1 MKTWC
6 GSFDT
11 QKNDPHFCKKDAT
24 PDPAPTSTLYPRDA
38 MDKLNLPLD
47 TLPATGFAH
56 SKDFSA
62 TTKLAGTSF
71 GQVMAS
77 ASQNPNAPPGASMG
91 TGKPHT
97 HAIASGETLTSIVR
111 QQAANHGISLSPDQ
125 SHRLALDLANRNGI
139 SDPNRIQVGQHLQL
153 QGLQAELKT
162 LAPVRAE
169 QLPPSVVVDSTRAWM
184 NQRQAGAAP
193 DGIGMSARP
202 NALHSRPPSVANAH
216 SGHNV
221 HATAHP
227 VLKQTLDRAV
237 AKGFIPGHEKKAV
250 HDKILQ
256 LSAKHKFDPDDFA
269 RLSLMESDGLN
280 PKATNE
286 RCHGII
292 QFCDGP
298 ARGAATVGFAD
309 KPKAILGLSVFQQLN
324 LVDTYFQQA
333 GVHKQTHNSLDNLYL
348 AVLQPTA
355 RQEKRA
361 DAPLNILG
369 PQAKVLHEGQDNTQ
383 AITRQSIF
391 EGLVKNARQ
400 KLSAAFQ
407 MSEAPKPAP
416 APAPA
421 PVSALNPGAV
431 SKALPKSQQLSS
443 LSPLSSPL
451 TQPRASA
458 AAPLA
463 QLAQIDSDS
472 FPQP

>member
-1 MKTWC
+1 
-6 GSFDT
+6 
-11 QKNDPHFCKKDAT
+11 
-24 PDPAPTSTLYPRDA
+24 

-47 TLPATGFAH
+47 TLPNMGFAT

-62 TTKLAGTSF
+62 NTQLTGASF
-71 GQVMAS
+71 GRVMAS
-77 ASQNPNAPPGASMG
+77 AVQIGQTQPTQASQAASKAGPTPPVPAA
-91 TGKPHT
+91 TYQ
-97 HAIASGETLTSIVR
+97 IAAGETLTSIVR
-111 QQAANHGISLSPDQ
+111 QQAASQGIALSPEQ
-125 SHRLALDLANRNGI
+125 SHRMALDLANRNGI
-139 SDPNRIQVGQHLQL
+139 ADPNRIHSGQTLQL
-153 QGLQAELKT
+153 NALNAELQT
-162 LAPVRAE
+162 LAPARAGK
-169 QLPPSVVVDSTRAWM
+169 LPPSVVVADSTRAWM
-184 NQRQAGAAP
+184 NQRQASAQPVPNSPSALGNSNAP
-193 DGIGMSARP
+193 AK
-202 NALHSRPPSVANAH
+202 AH
-216 SGHNV
+216 LGHNTS
-221 HATAHP
+221 ATAHP

-298 ARGAATVGFAD
+298 ARGAATVGFANQ
-309 KPKAILGLSVFQQLN
+309 PKAILGLSVYQQLN

-333 GVHKQTHNSLDNLYL
+333 GVSKQPHNSLDNLYL

-369 PQAKVLHEGQDNTQ
+369 PQAKVLHEGNDNTQ

-407 MSEAPKPAP
+407 MSDAAP
-416 APAPA
+416 ASPASVPA
-421 PVSALNPGAV
+421 KEA
-431 SKALPKSQQLSS
+431 QL
-443 LSPLSSPL
+443 
-451 TQPRASA
+451 TR
-458 AAPLA
+458 LA
-463 QLAQIDSDS
+463 QNDLGT
-472 FPQP
+472 PTRR

>member
-1 MKTWC
+1 
-6 GSFDT
+6 
-11 QKNDPHFCKKDAT
+11 
-24 PDPAPTSTLYPRDA
+24 

-47 TLPATGFAH
+47 TLPATGFAK

-62 TTKLAGTSF
+62 LSKSAGAAF
-71 GQVMAS
+71 GQAMANAAQSGS
-77 ASQNPNAPPGASMG
+77 AGKAKSPPA
-91 TGKPHT
+91 T
-97 HAIASGETLTSIVR
+97 HAIATGETLTSIVR
-111 QQAANHGISLSPDQ
+111 QQAANQGVALSPDQ

-139 SDPNRIQVGQHLQL
+139 SDPNRIQTGQTLQL
-153 QGLQAELKT
+153 GALNTELQT

-169 QLPPSVVVDSTRAWM
+169 KPTPPMVMADSTRAWM
-184 NQRQAGAAP
+184 NQRQAAAP
-193 DGIGMSARP
+193 NNNVSLRP
-202 NALHSRPPSVANAH
+202 NALPSRPTSVANAN

-221 HATAHP
+221 SATAHP

-333 GVHKQTHNSLDNLYL
+333 GVHKQPHNSLDNLYL

-369 PQAKVLHEGQDNTQ
+369 PQAKVLHEGNDNTQ

-400 KLSAAFQ
+400 KLSSAFQ

-416 APAPA
+416 VPG
-421 PVSALNPGAV
+421 PVSQ
-431 SKALPKSQQLSS
+431 ALPSS
-443 LSPLSSPL
+443 
-451 TQPRASA
+451 QPRASTSM
-458 AAPLA
+458 PLT
-463 QLAQIDSDS
+463 QLAQNDIAN

>member
-1 MKTWC
+1 
-6 GSFDT
+6 
-11 QKNDPHFCKKDAT
+11 
-24 PDPAPTSTLYPRDA
+24 

-47 TLPATGFAH
+47 TLPATGFAN

-62 TTKLAGTSF
+62 SIKLVGTSF

-77 ASQNPNAPPGASMG
+77 ASQNSATPAPKNMAMG
-91 TGKPHT
+91 TVTESAKPNT
-97 HAIASGETLTSIVR
+97 YAIASGETLTSIVR
-111 QQAANHGISLSPDQ
+111 QQAANQGISLSPEQ

-139 SDPNRIQVGQHLQL
+139 SDPNRIQVGQNLQL
-153 QGLQAELKT
+153 QDLQAELKT
-162 LAPVRAE
+162 LSPVRAE
-169 QLPPSVVVDSTRAWM
+169 KLPPSVVVVDSTRAWM
-184 NQRQAGAAP
+184 NQRQAGAATDANALSP
-193 DGIGMSARP
+193 RP
-202 NALHSRPPSVANAH
+202 NALQNRPTSVANANP
-216 SGHNV
+216 GHNV
-221 HATAHP
+221 QATAHP

-324 LVDTYFQQA
+324 LVDTYFQEA
-333 GVHKQTHNSLDNLYL
+333 GVNKQTHNSLDNLYL

-369 PQAKVLHEGQDNTQ
+369 PQAKVLHEGNDNTQ

-407 MSEAPKPAP
+407 LSEAPKSAPTPTPTPTPATASAPAKAP
-416 APAPA
+416 APASA
-421 PVSALNPGAV
+421 QVSALNPGPVA
-431 SKALPKSQQLSS
+431 KTLPKPQQLSS
-443 LSPLSSPL
+443 LTTLTALSPLSPLSSS
-451 TQPRASA
+451 RASA
-458 AAPLA
+458 AAPLT
-463 QLAQIDSDS
+463 QLAQNDIDS

>member
-1 MKTWC
+1 
-6 GSFDT
+6 
-11 QKNDPHFCKKDAT
+11 
-24 PDPAPTSTLYPRDA
+24 

-47 TLPATGFAH
+47 TLPSMGFAT

-62 TTKLAGTSF
+62 QTKLTGASF
-71 GQVMAS
+71 GRVMAS
-77 ASQNPNAPPGASMG
+77 AAQTGQTQPTPASQAASQAGAN
-91 TGKPHT
+91 TPVPAAT
-97 HAIASGETLTSIVR
+97 YQIAAGETLTSIVR
-111 QQAANHGISLSPDQ
+111 QQAASQGVALSPDQ
-125 SHRLALDLANRNGI
+125 SHRMALDLANRNGI
-139 SDPNRIQVGQHLQL
+139 SDPNRIHSGQTLQL
-153 QGLQAELKT
+153 NALNAELQT
-162 LAPVRAE
+162 LTPARAGK
-169 QLPPSVVVDSTRAWM
+169 LPPSVVVADSTRAWM
-184 NQRQAGAAP
+184 NQRQASAQPAP
-193 DGIGMSARP
+193 NSP
-202 NALHSRPPSVANAH
+202 TALANPIATPKTH
-216 SGHNV
+216 LGHNTS
-221 HATAHP
+221 ATAHP

-298 ARGAATVGFAD
+298 ARGAATVGFANQ
-309 KPKAILGLSVFQQLN
+309 PKAILGLSVYQQLN

-333 GVHKQTHNSLDNLYL
+333 GVSKQPHNSLDNLYL

-369 PQAKVLHEGQDNTQ
+369 PQAKVLHEGNDNTQ

-400 KLSAAFQ
+400 KLNAAFHL
-407 MSEAPKPAP
+407 SDAAP
-416 APAPA
+416 ASPAS
-421 PVSALNPGAV
+421 VSAKEA
-431 SKALPKSQQLSS
+431 QL
-443 LSPLSSPL
+443 
-451 TQPRASA
+451 TR
-458 AAPLA
+458 LA
-463 QLAQIDSDS
+463 QNDLGT
-472 FPQP
+472 PTRR